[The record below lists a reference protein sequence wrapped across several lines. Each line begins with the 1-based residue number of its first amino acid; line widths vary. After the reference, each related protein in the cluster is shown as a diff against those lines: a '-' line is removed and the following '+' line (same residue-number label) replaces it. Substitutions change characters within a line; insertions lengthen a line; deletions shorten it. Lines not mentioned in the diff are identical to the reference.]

1 MVARAEQDLE
11 TIRALL
17 KVPTPDNF
25 QSATQKLE
33 SLVSFLSSAQTILTE
48 KQSCD
53 PALATFLRRLP
64 AEMARIKVLLEA
76 PLNFFRGMKELRAQK
91 FGSYDSSGNLK
102 DVDLQGFPAGM
113 SIQL

>member
-1 MVARAEQDLE
+1 MVAHAEQDLQ

-33 SLVSFLSSAQTILTE
+33 SLVLFLTSAQALLAE
-48 KQSCD
+48 KQNCD
-53 PALATFLRRLP
+53 PALAAFLRRLP
-64 AEMARIKVLLEA
+64 AEMARIKILLEA
-76 PLNFFRGMKELRAQK
+76 PLTFFRGLKELRAQK
-91 FGSYDSSGNLK
+91 FGSYDSSGNLR
-102 DVDLQGFPAGM
+102 DFELQGIPAGM